1 MTSGIDVTILL
12 SLSRIKQIY
21 IYIYIYILLKL
32 SYFTIK
38 ERVVFQKL
46 IPFNSLDSRLFL
58 YIC

>member
-12 SLSRIKQIY
+12 YILISNQTN

-58 YIC
+58 YSC